1 MREHSRMGFNRR
13 KMEDERRRAAEKKAA
28 QQRATDPQIM
38 EDAER
43 PVALWNE
50 RQQMPML
57 FSPTI
62 GAAIAAGYWFLWV
75 RCPACRT
82 INAIDLRTLDRHH
95 DAAITSLIPVLSCR
109 SCRPNAPFAELV
121 RLSRK
126 SIADEMREE
135 HQRRVLGGK

>member
-1 MREHSRMGFNRR
+1 VQPWASIDQRREAAKREPASR
-13 KMEDERRRAAEKKAA
+13 
-28 QQRATDPQIM
+28 RATDAQVL
-38 EDAER
+38 EDAKR
-43 PVALWNE
+43 LIAAWNE
-50 RQQMPML
+50 RQGIGAPMI

-82 INAIDLRTLDRHH
+82 INAIDLRTLDRHQ
-95 DAAITSLIPVLSCR
+95 DAAVTSLISSLSCR

-121 RLSRK
+121 RLSRT

-135 HQRRVLGGK
+135 HRRRVLGE